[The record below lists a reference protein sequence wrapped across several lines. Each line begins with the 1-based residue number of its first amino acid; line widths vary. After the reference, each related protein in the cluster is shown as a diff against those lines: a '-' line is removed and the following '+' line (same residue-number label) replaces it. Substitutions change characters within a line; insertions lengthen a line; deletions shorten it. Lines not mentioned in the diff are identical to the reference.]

1 MEGAQWVPSSSYY
14 RKNNMTTD
22 ISICNSAL
30 VLIGGTDNA
39 INSFDDDTR
48 EARICAQLY
57 PGTRDYTISR
67 YPWKFTLGQQALAKL
82 AETPLFD
89 YANAFQLPTD
99 PKLVQAIK
107 VSDEVGALLN
117 FGLSGRVTQ
126 SFRILEDKLLTN
138 ATQVN
143 ILFQFVPVEATF
155 PPYFVEVLEFSM
167 AEKLAFALEQDESLA
182 DRMAVRL
189 DQRIRKARHIDS
201 RNDPPF
207 SFPREELVLTS
218 VR

>member
-1 MEGAQWVPSSSYY
+1 MEGAQWVPSTSYC
-14 RKNNMTTD
+14 RKNTMTTD

-67 YPWKFTLGQQALAKL
+67 HPWKFTLGQQALAKL
-82 AETPLFD
+82 AADPLFD
-89 YANAFQLPTD
+89 YDNAFQLPTD
-99 PKLVQAIK
+99 PKLIQAIK
-107 VSDEVGALLN
+107 VNDQVGSLLN

-126 SFRILEDKLLTN
+126 SYRILEDMLFTN
-138 ATQVN
+138 ATQIN
-143 ILFQFVPVEATF
+143 LLFQFVPVEATF
-155 PPYFVEVLEFSM
+155 PPYFVEVLEFAM
-167 AEKLAFALEQDESLA
+167 AEKLALALEQDESLA
-182 DRMAVRL
+182 DRMAARL
-189 DQRIRKARHIDS
+189 ELRVRKARHIDS

-207 SFPREELVLTS
+207 SFPRKELVLTS

>member
-1 MEGAQWVPSSSYY
+1 
-14 RKNNMTTD
+14 MTTD

-57 PGTRDYTISR
+57 PGTRNYTISR
-67 YPWKFTLGQQALAKL
+67 HPWKFSLAQQALAQL
-82 AETPLFD
+82 SAAPLFD
-89 YANAFQLPTD
+89 YDKAYQLPTD
-99 PKLVQAIK
+99 PKIVQAIK
-107 VSDEVGALLN
+107 INDGGGSVLN

-126 SFRILEDKLLTN
+126 SYRILEDMLFTN

-143 ILFQFVPVEATF
+143 LLFQFVPEEATF
-155 PPYFVEVLEFSM
+155 PPYFVEVLEFAM
-167 AEKLAFALEQDESLA
+167 AEKLALALEQDESLA

-189 DQRIRKARHIDS
+189 DRRARKARHIDS

>member
-1 MEGAQWVPSSSYY
+1 
-14 RKNNMTTD
+14 MTTD

-48 EARICAQLY
+48 EARVCAQLY
-57 PGTRDYTISR
+57 PNTRDYTISR
-67 YPWKFTLGQQALAKL
+67 HPWKFSLAQQALAQL
-82 AETPLFD
+82 ADKPLFD
-89 YANAFQLPTD
+89 YDKAYQLPTD
-99 PKLVQAIK
+99 PKIIQAIK
-107 VSDEVGALLN
+107 ISDEVGTLLN

-126 SFRILEDKLLTN
+126 SYRILEDMLFSN
-138 ATQVN
+138 ATQIN
-143 ILFQFVPVEATF
+143 LLFQFSPEEATF
-155 PPYFVEVLEFSM
+155 PPYFTEVLEFAM
-167 AEKLAFALEQDESLA
+167 AEKLALALEQDESLA

-189 DQRIRKARHIDS
+189 DRRARKARHIDS

-207 SFPREELVLTS
+207 SFPREELVLAS